1 MVKAEVAAH
10 RRDVTGADGL
20 DEATAAKVVAC
31 TREERDCPV
40 RSPVYRDLTGDGH
53 EDMVVGI
60 DMADHFLS
68 LRCYTVVKGELTRI
82 MAAIVQPSSI
92 EVAGRELIV
101 WEPST
106 TPTTPSAR
114 STPGTRTAAIWSSRA
129 TRSAA
134 PTPRRRPARRSA
146 AGDRLAAPHPT
157 PAARALPVRLP
168 VREVHAVPGRHVL
181 CRRRGARHPRARHR
195 HPADR
200 RSGPHPG
207 ALAARRR
214 RPRLRRR

>member
-1 MVKAEVAAH
+1 CGTPGDPAGAGRANPARGASPLWPDRTPAPAPTGEQHNDVTSTRVPGVPAVPSGDVRDIDPLTVVKAEVAAH

-106 TPTTPSAR
+106 TPHYAVRSVYAWDAHRRYMELQSDEIRRTDTTP
-114 STPGTRTAAIWSSRA
+114 
-129 TRSAA
+129 A
-134 PTPRRRPARRSA
+134 PRPPERRR
-146 AGDRLAAPHPT
+146 
-157 PAARALPVRLP
+157 
-168 VREVHAVPGRHVL
+168 
-181 CRRRGARHPRARHR
+181 
-195 HPADR
+195 
-200 RSGPHPG
+200 
-207 ALAARRR
+207 
-214 RPRLRRR
+214 